1 LETKPGGVVFYDAL
15 CFLGTPGVNQTEKE
29 VPVIAYRVGPKTYRI
44 ATNRYD
50 HPTAEQVATIYK
62 LRWEI
67 EVFFSR
73 WKRLLKGYHLIAPS
87 AYRLAHFAQERV
99 DKGQNSGIFCQEVV
113 RYQRGFF
120 ENGM

>member
-15 CFLGTPGVNQTEKE
+15 CFLGTPGVNQTGKE

-50 HPTAEQVATIYK
+50 PTAEQVATIYK

-87 AYRLAHFAQERV
+87 AYRLAILRRNGLIRGKIRAF
-99 DKGQNSGIFCQEVV
+99 FV
-113 RYQRGFF
+113 RKL
-120 ENGM
+120 